1 CVDDD
6 TDTCDMVSYF
16 LGQAGFEVR
25 VARSLL
31 SALELARR
39 ERFDLYI
46 LDNRLSDGTGLELFE
61 QIRAFD
67 KATPVIFCSGEGDLI
82 EELALGMGV
91 HQFFRKP
98 VGLDH
103 LSSAV
108 SKLTAE
114 GAPRSTC

>member
-1 CVDDD
+1 
-6 TDTCDMVSYF
+6 MVSFF
-16 LGQAGFEVR
+16 LGQAGFDVR

-31 SALELARR
+31 GALELARD

-67 KATPVIFCSGEGDLI
+67 HATPVIFCSGEGDLV
-82 EELALGMGV
+82 EERALGMGV
-91 HQFFRKP
+91 HQFLRKP

-103 LSSAV
+103 LTSAV
-108 SKLTAE
+108 SRLTAE
-114 GAPRSTC
+114 AAPRRTC